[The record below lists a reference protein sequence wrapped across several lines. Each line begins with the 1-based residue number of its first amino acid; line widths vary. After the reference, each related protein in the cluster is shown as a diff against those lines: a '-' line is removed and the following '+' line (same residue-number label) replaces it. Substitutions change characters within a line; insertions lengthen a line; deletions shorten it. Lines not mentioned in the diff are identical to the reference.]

1 MDTKRLILAM
11 AVMLAVLFG
20 WETFARWYTSKYAPP
35 QTASTEVSTSQATTD
50 EVSTPPST
58 LPLTQGNLSTQPVSL
73 ASIRAVNGEEKPTVV
88 IGSSIEKNPNYAMG
102 IAINPRGAG
111 IDNVRLNQFTN
122 TVKDRSAFIYQK
134 PYQDK
139 PETRPLATRSVT
151 IKSADDIANNRAGT
165 TIDLVNAV
173 WIVDSATED
182 AATLHIDV
190 VSDAGPLARIS
201 KTFKVHTLAETNGK
215 SEGYVVDVAQS
226 FENLSG
232 GPLRISSVINGPTD
246 PPKDIDRAGD
256 RQIISG
262 HLKNGEVVIQHLPL
276 ESFSEK
282 KKDHDLG
289 TYEES
294 PALWIGTS
302 NAYFNS
308 IVRPVTAENFKP
320 TQIAKFNSTAIYL
333 PENTSDNQ
341 ISLTL
346 ETSEFNLPPSEK
358 VSVPFEAFFGPRIRS
373 MLQSDYYASLPMG
386 YDKSLVL
393 TSGPCGFC
401 TIPQL
406 VDGLVYLL
414 KFFHAIFK
422 DWGVAIILLVLLVRA
437 CLHPITKRA
446 QVNMMKMGKLGPEI
460 ERLKKKYGDNKEE
473 FSKAQMG
480 LYKQMGFTPV
490 LGCLP
495 MFLQMPIFIA
505 LFMSL
510 QTTFELRQAPFLYG
524 LTWIKDLSMP
534 DMLIPFSRPV
544 DLWMFKIDAFNL
556 LPLLVAVVQFLS
568 FKYTPRPPA
577 TTPEQEQQQ
586 KMMQWMTLIFPL
598 MFYKMPSGLN
608 LYYLTSTGL
617 GIIEGKI
624 TRAHIQKQEELE
636 KLTGPVIVDA
646 GPTKRR
652 AKALATQEEPEK
664 KTGLGGL
671 WQKLQNAAD
680 QARREADK
688 RGKK

>member
-20 WETFARWYTSKYAPP
+20 WEMFARWYTQKYAPP
-35 QTASTEVSTSQATTD
+35 QVSSTQTTTTQSTETIA
-50 EVSTPPST
+50 PPST
-58 LPLTQGNLSTQPVSL
+58 GQAVPPTLTSQPTSVAGL
-73 ASIRAVNGEEKPTVV
+73 RAASADEKPPIA
-88 IGSSIEKNPNYAMG
+88 IGSSVEKNPTFAMG

-111 IDNVRLNQFTN
+111 IDSVRLNQFTN
-122 TVKDRSAFIYQK
+122 TVKDRSAFIYQT
-134 PYQDK
+134 PYADK

-151 IKSADDIANNRAGT
+151 IKTADDLAAKREGT
-165 TIDLVNAV
+165 TINLADAV
-173 WIVDSATED
+173 WTVDSTSEA
-182 AATLHIDV
+182 AATLHIDI
-190 VSDAGPLARIS
+190 VSDNGPVARLY
-201 KTFKVHTLAETNGK
+201 KTFKVQTLQESAGK
-215 SEGYVVDVAQS
+215 SDGYVVDVMQTI
-226 FENLSG
+226 ENLSAA
-232 GPLRISSVINGPTD
+232 PITISSVINGPTD

-256 RQIISG
+256 RQVISG
-262 HLKNGEVVIQHLPL
+262 HLKDGKVLIQHLPL

-282 KKDHDLG
+282 KKDHDL
-289 TYEES
+289 TVYEDA

-302 NAYFNS
+302 NAYFNA
-308 IVRPVTAENFKP
+308 ILRPVKADNFKP
-320 TQIAKFNSTAIYL
+320 TQTVRLSATAVHLPQNS
-333 PENTSDNQ
+333 SDNQ
-341 ISLTL
+341 VSLTL
-346 ETSEFNLPPSEK
+346 QTTDLTIPPGGKDE
-358 VSVPFEAFFGPRIRS
+358 VPLEAFFGPRIRS
-373 MLQSDYYASLPMG
+373 MLQNDYYSALPLG
-386 YDKSLVL
+386 YSETLVL

-401 TIPQL
+401 TIPAL
-406 VDGLVYLL
+406 VDGLVHLL
-414 KFFHAIFK
+414 KFFHGIFK

-473 FSKAQMG
+473 FAKAQMG

-495 MFLQMPIFIA
+495 LFLQMPIFIA

-510 QTTFELRQAPFLYG
+510 NTTFELRQAPFLYG
-524 LTWIKDLSMP
+524 LTWIDDLSRP
-534 DMLIPFSRPV
+534 DMLWSFSRPV
-544 DLWMFKIDAFNL
+544 DLWLFSIDAFNL
-556 LPLLVAVVQFLS
+556 LPLLVAVVQYLS

-624 TRAHIQKQEELE
+624 TRDHIKKQEELE
-636 KLTGPVIVDA
+636 KLQGPVIVDA
-646 GPTKRR
+646 GMTKRKSTSL
-652 AKALATQEEPEK
+652 AKEEPK
-664 KTGLGGL
+664 KQGGLGGL
-671 WQKLQNAAD
+671 WQKLQNAAEK
-680 QARREADK
+680 AREEAEK
-688 RGKK
+688 RSRNK